1 MPCNL
6 EGEKGNEEKISQA
19 AGHALISTEG
29 TREEQTQIIA
39 KYIR

>member
-1 MPCNL
+1 MLCNL

-29 TREEQTQIIA
+29 TKEEQI
-39 KYIR
+39 